1 MRNEDENVKHVSEL
15 FFLCSLFLARVSLCD
30 LSRCKGEENRKY
42 GNSRKKNYQ
51 TFVEEKVE
59 MFFGGKVARAAGG
72 AKVRILIR
80 KCWGSCR
87 IFFGILRRV
96 K

>member
-42 GNSRKKNYQ
+42 GNSHNKKKLTN
-51 TFVEEKVE
+51 K
-59 MFFGGKVARAAGG
+59 
-72 AKVRILIR
+72 
-80 KCWGSCR
+80 S
-87 IFFGILRRV
+87 
-96 K
+96 